1 MKYDDDKDALAA
13 EYVLGTLSSDE
24 RDQAEAMLA
33 IDPGFEAAVR
43 QWERRLGELNV
54 MVEAV
59 EPRPQVWDRIKVGLG
74 HQGAGHEDAGH
85 EDAGQEHAELAL
97 PRIENVAPHV
107 PDDLHEPEGL
117 EQPEED
123 HAPEPALTLEASD
136 QPEAEAETA
145 ETAETE
151 ETEIA
156 PAESAHLAALEASLF
171 KPNRAPTPP
180 RRCARSRAPPHAAP
194 ISSFW
199 RTEPR
204 TGGA

>member
-1 MKYDDDKDALAA
+1 M
-13 EYVLGTLSSDE
+13 
-24 RDQAEAMLA
+24 
-33 IDPGFEAAVR
+33 
-43 QWERRLGELNV
+43 
-54 MVEAV
+54 
-59 EPRPQVWDRIKVGLG
+59 
-74 HQGAGHEDAGH
+74 
-85 EDAGQEHAELAL
+85 
-97 PRIENVAPHV
+97 
-107 PDDLHEPEGL
+107 HEPEGL

-171 KPNRAPTPP
+171 QAEPGADAAAGLR
-180 RRCARSRAPPHAAP
+180 RRCGRSRARPHAAP

>member
-85 EDAGQEHAELAL
+85 EDAGQSTPNSRCRASRMLRRTCRTTCTS
-97 PRIENVAPHV
+97 PKGSNSRKRITRP
-107 PDDLHEPEGL
+107 
-117 EQPEED
+117 
-123 HAPEPALTLEASD
+123 S
-136 QPEAEAETA
+136 
-145 ETAETE
+145 
-151 ETEIA
+151 
-156 PAESAHLAALEASLF
+156 
-171 KPNRAPTPP
+171 
-180 RRCARSRAPPHAAP
+180 RR
-194 ISSFW
+194 
-199 RTEPR
+199 
-204 TGGA
+204 